1 MSPLTAATRKE
12 KGTFPQERDLIRLF
26 QPEMV
31 PDPYPVYARLRETD
45 PVYWDPASSSWVL
58 TRYADVAS
66 ALHHPRL
73 SSARAGAMQAQAGRP
88 GLDPLFDF
96 VGRMMPVTD
105 PPQHTRLR
113 GLVNKCFTPHA
124 VAALEPFIQG
134 LVDQL
139 LDRAA
144 SQGRMEVIH
153 EFAFPLPAAVICRLL
168 GAPVSDTAR
177 IKQLCDNLMLFI
189 KGALA
194 ETTDEEFRCSLQ
206 AAQDLTAYFR
216 PLVAQR
222 RQEPASDLL
231 SALARVE
238 DQGQR
243 LSDEDL
249 YANASLMLQAG
260 HESTVSL
267 IGNGLLAL
275 LRFPDQWQKLRD
287 NPSLIANAVEEF
299 LRYEAPIHYI
309 QRQATEDME
318 IGGKRIEQGQM
329 VSLMLGAANRDPAQF
344 PDPDRLDVARLP
356 NKHLAFG
363 AGPHFC
369 LGAPLA
375 RLEARLAFAGLLRR
389 FPKLGLAGD
398 SPQYREDFNLR
409 GLKAL
414 QVVF

>member
-1 MSPLTAATRKE
+1 
-12 KGTFPQERDLIRLF
+12 
-26 QPEMV
+26 MV

-45 PVYWDPASSSWVL
+45 PVYWDPASTSWVL
-58 TRYADVAS
+58 TRYADVVS
-66 ALHHPRL
+66 ALHQPCL
-73 SSARAGAMQAQAGRP
+73 ASARADAMQAEAGRP
-88 GLDPLFDF
+88 GLEPLFDF
-96 VGRMMPVTD
+96 VGRMMPITD

-124 VAALEPFIQG
+124 VAALEPFIQE
-134 LVDQL
+134 LVDQVL
-139 LDRAA
+139 ERAS

-153 EFAFPLPAAVICRLL
+153 DFAFPLPAAVICRLL
-168 GAPVSDTAR
+168 GAPVSDLAR
-177 IKQLCDNLMLFI
+177 IKQLCDDLFLFI

-194 ETTDEEFRCSLQ
+194 ATTDTEFRTSLQ
-206 AAQDLTAYFR
+206 AAQDLKAYFR

-222 RQEPASDLL
+222 KQAPGSDLL
-231 SALARVE
+231 SALVRVE

-243 LSDEDL
+243 LSEEDL

-267 IGNGLLAL
+267 IGNGTLAL

-287 NPSLIANAVEEF
+287 DPALVPHAVEEF

-318 IGGKRIEQGQM
+318 MGGKRIERGQM

-344 PDPDRLDVARLP
+344 PDPDRLDIARVP

-363 AGPHFC
+363 EGPHFC
-369 LGAPLA
+369 LGAPLV
-375 RLEARLAFAGLLRR
+375 RLEARLAFTGLVRR
-389 FPKLGLAGD
+389 FPRLRLTGEV
-398 SPQYREDFNLR
+398 PQYREDFNLR

-414 QVVF
+414 QVAF